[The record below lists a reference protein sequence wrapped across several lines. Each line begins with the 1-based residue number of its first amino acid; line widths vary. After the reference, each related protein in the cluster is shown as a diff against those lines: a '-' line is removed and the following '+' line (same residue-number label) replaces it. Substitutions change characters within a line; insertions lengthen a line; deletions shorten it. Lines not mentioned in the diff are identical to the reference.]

1 MRLRIQTWNPVM
13 KRRTKAV
20 LLISNL
26 AVTTVVASYAMLSV
40 ALARAIDP
48 QGYCNT
54 GFSRLSSC
62 TLRVASRTTTQSKPA
77 FGPLAA
83 TWNEPDRVISSETTA
98 WAVAQCPRNAI
109 ANRLLCAV
117 PSATSPAAAA
127 SDDLATGWPRPKPW
141 LISTAK
147 QSPFITSIHVET
159 PLDLSGVL
167 AFYRAEL
174 MKRGWSEADAAVVEP
189 DRAVIAFT
197 TSDGPAQLRLV
208 SHDGRTIADL
218 SRRKPATDDASI
230 VSMPGRAR
238 LMLGNAT
245 EEAAVMS
252 INGRSVELA
261 AGIGDNFRSVPATG
275 DKSSAVPEMNLAPG
289 RYNFTLKLASGAS
302 EKREFEVAANET
314 WGLLAGPDG
323 IIPLHLY

>member
-20 LLISNL
+20 LLISGL
-26 AVTTVVASYAMLSV
+26 AVTTVVATYAMLSV

-48 QGYCNT
+48 QNYCGT
-54 GFSRLSSC
+54 GFSKLSSC
-62 TLRVASRTTTQSKPA
+62 TMRVASRTITQSKPD

-109 ANRLLCAV
+109 ANRLLCAA
-117 PSATSPAAAA
+117 PGATSPAEAA

-141 LISTAK
+141 LITTAK

-174 MKRGWSEADAAVVEP
+174 TRRGWTETDAAVVEP
-189 DRAVIAFT
+189 DRAVIAYT
-197 TSDGPAQLRLV
+197 ASDGPAQLRLTRQN
-208 SHDGRTIADL
+208 GRTIAD
-218 SRRKPATDDASI
+218 
-230 VSMPGRAR
+230 
-238 LMLGNAT
+238 
-245 EEAAVMS
+245 
-252 INGRSVELA
+252 
-261 AGIGDNFRSVPATG
+261 
-275 DKSSAVPEMNLAPG
+275 
-289 RYNFTLKLASGAS
+289 
-302 EKREFEVAANET
+302 
-314 WGLLAGPDG
+314 
-323 IIPLHLY
+323 

>member
-1 MRLRIQTWNPVM
+1 M

-20 LLISNL
+20 LLIGGL
-26 AVTTVVASYAMLSV
+26 AVTTVVATYAMLSV
-40 ALARAIDP
+40 ALARVVDP
-48 QGYCNT
+48 QGSCNT

-109 ANRLLCAV
+109 ANRLLCAA
-117 PSATSPAAAA
+117 PLATSPAEAA

-159 PLDLSGVL
+159 PLDLAATL
-167 AFYRAEL
+167 AFYRVEL
-174 MKRGWSEADAAVVEP
+174 TKRGWTETDGAVVES
-189 DRAVIAFT
+189 DRAAIAFA
-197 TSDGPAQLRLV
+197 TSDGPAQLRLTCQN
-208 SHDGRTIADL
+208 GKTIADL
-218 SRRKPATDDASI
+218 SRRKAAADTAGI

-238 LMLGNAT
+238 LMLGNGT
-245 EEAAVMS
+245 EEEAVML

-261 AGIGDNFRSVPATG
+261 AGIGDNFRSIPATG
-275 DKSSAVPEMNLAPG
+275 DKSPAIPDMNLAPG
-289 RYNFTLKLASGAS
+289 RYNFTLRLASGVS